1 MAREKVR
8 EKDRLDQPYV
18 PARRLRP
25 NVDPEAF
32 GQWTERVARFL
43 GTGRFLI
50 IQTLIIVIWIVVN
63 ILPGTPHFDP
73 YTFTFLTLV
82 LSLQAA
88 YAAPL
93 ILLAQNRQDDR
104 DRANLV
110 EDRQAAQRNL
120 DDTEFVAREL
130 ADVRI
135 ALGDVVTRDW
145 LRDELADLVEE
156 LAAKGALAGG
166 MAAPR
171 RKKQKKRKPP
181 TGDMP
186 VGDDVGT
193 LTEPQ
198 QPDPE
203 DEPAADAPIGGTEDP
218 PSDSGD
224 GSGMPMP
231 NA

>member
-1 MAREKVR
+1 VAR

-43 GTGRFLI
+43 GTGRFLVA
-50 IQTLIIVIWIVVN
+50 QTLFITVWITLNVI
-63 ILPGTPHFDP
+63 PGIEFDSYP
-73 YTFTFLTLV
+73 FGFLTLV

-110 EDRQAAQRNL
+110 EDRQQAQRNL

-130 ADVRI
+130 ADVRL

-166 MAAPR
+166 VPTPR
-171 RKKQKKRKPP
+171 RKKKKRKPAPVDGP
-181 TGDMP
+181 T
-186 VGDDVGT
+186 GDDVGT

-198 QPDPE
+198 QPDPAE
-203 DEPAADAPIGGTEDP
+203 DQHETGT
-218 PSDSGD
+218 SDTAS
-224 GSGMPMP
+224 
-231 NA
+231 

>member
-1 MAREKVR
+1 MAREWAR

-18 PARRLRP
+18 PGRWLRP
-25 NVDPEAF
+25 QVDSDAF

-50 IQTLIIVIWIVVN
+50 IQTALIAIWIVINV
-63 ILPGTPHFDP
+63 LPGIPHFDP

-104 DRANLV
+104 DRANLL
-110 EDRQAAQRNL
+110 EDRQQAQRNL

-130 ADVRI
+130 ADVRL
-135 ALGDVVTRDW
+135 ALNDVVTRAW

-156 LAAKGALAGG
+156 LAAKGALGSGVQPA
-166 MAAPR
+166 R
-171 RKKQKKRKPP
+171 RKKKKRKPSVAASP
-181 TGDMP
+181 LGDE
-186 VGDDVGT
+186 VGA

-198 QPDPE
+198 QPDHDDVHDDHPGTR
-203 DEPAADAPIGGTEDP
+203 DDQDIPGGDP
-218 PSDSGD
+218 DP
-224 GSGMPMP
+224 
-231 NA
+231 